1 MFMARRSRIHHFTHV
16 IALMLVSVVLFCAC
30 DAINITPT
38 TAPTTKSTEITLYPD
53 SSDWS
58 FEAEGAETM
67 PIISG
72 NSEPDGGDDEDPD
85 TSESSGSSNGTDTTE
100 TTAEPTFIDSDME
113 VGDGSYAFMIGSLK
127 LHSNNDIS
135 MLVKPEDGSVYD
147 FGAREC
153 ACTWIDTGIIRDT
166 YKLKTF
172 DSTYRYLGYY
182 NTEMSVSF
190 NPYKEIGTWKSPK
203 GHDFTLYLVEIL
215 IISHNLEIR
224 ILPKETNS
232 YDVYN
237 VSINGRG
244 YYASVEQLQMMD
256 FALGALSKKPYVD
269 PLEGIYTGTDHK
281 YYF

>member
-1 MFMARRSRIHHFTHV
+1 MAKRSRIHHFTHV
-16 IALMLVSVVLFCAC
+16 IALMLVSAVFFCAC
-30 DAINITPT
+30 EAINITPT
-38 TAPTTKSTEITLYPD
+38 SAPTTKSTEITLYPD

-67 PIISG
+67 PIVSG
-72 NSEPDGGDDEDPD
+72 TESPDDGGEDDPE
-85 TSESSGSSNGTDTTE
+85 ESGSDSSNGSDTSE

-113 VGDGSYAFMIGSLK
+113 VGDGSYAFMIGNLK

-182 NTEMSVSF
+182 NTDMSVSF

-232 YDVYN
+232 YDIYN

-244 YYASVEQLQMMD
+244 YYASQEQLQMMD

>member
-1 MFMARRSRIHHFTHV
+1 MVRKTGNHHFTGV
-16 IALMLVSVVLFCAC
+16 IALMLIASVLFCAC
-30 DAINITPT
+30 QTISTESSSFT
-38 TAPTTKSTEITLYPD
+38 TVSTEITLYPD

-72 NSEPDGGDDEDPD
+72 KTDPD
-85 TSESSGSSNGTDTTE
+85 HIEADEPEGSDTSKDSDETTE
-100 TTAEPTFIDSDME
+100 TTAEPTYVNSSIVAGE
-113 VGDGSYAFMIGSLK
+113 GSYTFMIGNLK
-127 LHSNNDIS
+127 LRSNNDIS

-153 ACTWIDTGIIRDT
+153 SCTWIDTGVIRDT
-166 YKLKTF
+166 YKLKTS
-172 DSTYRYLGYY
+172 DSTYRFLNYY

-203 GHDFTLYLVEIL
+203 GHEFPLYLTEIL

-244 YYASVEQLQMMD
+244 YYASEEQLQMMD
-256 FALGALSKKPYVD
+256 FALGALTKKPYVD